1 MRWRDSQTACACR
14 AEALKMVTFPAV
26 RWAGAATAALA
37 LLQLWSAARGRA
49 RGGAGGLEQVA
60 WSWTVPVQVG
70 FLVTGAL
77 ACAAGTTCL
86 RTTLLVQPVRARVAG
101 ARTGV
106 VGLGALAA
114 AGLLLAPVAVLLPGR
129 GTAGATGRVLLW
141 LVAAALIGSGAAG
154 LLRRASTAVTGAL
167 LLVVVPQAL
176 SGYLGAAGRLLP
188 GVAAPEL
195 LGGARGP
202 GSRTAA
208 LLTVLAW
215 VCVCQLA
222 GAWRTIRSDT

>member
-49 RGGAGGLEQVA
+49 QDGAGGLEQVA

-141 LVAAALIGSGAAG
+141 LVAAALIGS
-154 LLRRASTAVTGAL
+154 V
-167 LLVVVPQAL
+167 
-176 SGYLGAAGRLLP
+176 
-188 GVAAPEL
+188 
-195 LGGARGP
+195 
-202 GSRTAA
+202 
-208 LLTVLAW
+208 
-215 VCVCQLA
+215 
-222 GAWRTIRSDT
+222 